1 MDDIAGMY
9 GAGQFVSGDMSGA
22 GQFVS
27 GAPSYADLM
36 GAVLRG
42 AQIRGAGMSHGGMYG
57 ADPVSAML
65 GMADIAGAP
74 GADML
79 GFSLNPLH
87 YLNKLNPFHYMNFGG
102 GGHST
107 PGQQAI
113 QQKQI
118 AHGAG
123 VVPRSNQKAR
133 RYVCPLPAT
142 VVAGGAS
149 ATIQTQPQCLY
160 RPERFIIAASLAP
173 SFVVTDV
180 KVGNVSQLPNT
191 GDIPG
196 ELFAQNG
203 VDCTIEFDTVNPAIN
218 LLVVVTN
225 ITGGSLTFRGAFIG
239 TNVQ

>member
-1 MDDIAGMY
+1 MDDIA
-9 GAGQFVSGDMSGA
+9 GAGQFVSGT

-27 GAPSYADLM
+27 GMNPYEAMM
-36 GAVLRG
+36 GAILRG
-42 AQIRGAGMSHGGMYG
+42 AVMHGGAGMSHGGMYG

-65 GMADIAGAP
+65 GMADIAGN
-74 GADML
+74 ADMM
-79 GFSLNPLH
+79 GFSLNPFH

-102 GGHST
+102 GGGQS

-113 QQKQI
+113 QQKQV

>member
-1 MDDIAGMY
+1 MDDIAG
-9 GAGQFVSGDMSGA
+9 AGQFVSGA

-27 GAPSYADLM
+27 GMNPYEAMM
-36 GAVLRG
+36 GAILRG
-42 AQIRGAGMSHGGMYG
+42 AVMHGAPGMHAGPGMYG

-65 GMADIAGAP
+65 GMADIAGAGGMDP
-74 GADML
+74 SGML
-79 GFSLNPLH
+79 GFSLNPFH
-87 YLNKLNPFHYMNFGG
+87 YLNKLNPFHYMHSGG
-102 GGHST
+102 SS

-113 QQKQI
+113 QQKLVQ
-118 AHGAG
+118 HGAG

-203 VDCTIEFDTVNPAIN
+203 VDCNIEFDTVNPAIN

>member
-1 MDDIAGMY
+1 MY
-9 GAGQFVSGDMSGA
+9 TPPG
-22 GQFVS
+22 
-27 GAPSYADLM
+27 L
-36 GAVLRG
+36 
-42 AQIRGAGMSHGGMYG
+42 YG
-57 ADPVSAML
+57 NDPVSAML
-65 GMADIAGAP
+65 GMADIAGI
-74 GADML
+74 
-79 GFSLNPLH
+79 SLNPFH

-102 GGHST
+102 GGHPQT
-107 PGQQAI
+107 PGQAAI

-123 VVPRSNQKAR
+123 VVERSNQKAR

-203 VDCTIEFDTVNPAIN
+203 VDCTIELDTVNPAIN